1 MNCEKLI
8 SLQGGGLLK
17 LFIYEENNKYHC
29 TDKESET
36 RYKEL
41 VYVIN
46 SVEDIGD
53 FMLSEF
59 ERDKHD
65 VDYLIA
71 FAFCVKNRLEKQQ
84 EDIEM

>member
-1 MNCEKLI
+1 MKLY
-8 SLQGGGLLK
+8 
-17 LFIYEENNKYHC
+17 IYEDNNKYLC
-29 TDKESET
+29 TKDEKKT
-36 RYKEL
+36 RYKEC

-59 ERDKHD
+59 EKDKHD

-71 FAFCVKNRLEKQQ
+71 FAYSVKKRFTKQK

>member
-1 MNCEKLI
+1 
-8 SLQGGGLLK
+8 LK
-17 LFIYEENNKYHC
+17 LFIYEENDKYHC

-53 FMLSEF
+53 FMLTEF
-59 ERDKHD
+59 ERDKHS

-71 FAFCVKNRLEKQQ
+71 FAFDVKNKLEKQQ
-84 EDIEM
+84 GDIEM

>member
-1 MNCEKLI
+1 MSKK
-8 SLQGGGLLK
+8 GGTKLK

-46 SVEDIGD
+46 SVDDIGD

-59 ERDKHD
+59 ERDKHN

-71 FAFCVKNRLEKQQ
+71 FAFGVKNRLEKQK